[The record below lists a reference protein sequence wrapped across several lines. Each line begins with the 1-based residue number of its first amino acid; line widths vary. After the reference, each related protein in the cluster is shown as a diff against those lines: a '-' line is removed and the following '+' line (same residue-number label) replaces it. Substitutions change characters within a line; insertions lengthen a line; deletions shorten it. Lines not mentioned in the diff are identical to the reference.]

1 MLSLSPKMIVTGI
14 AESITESK
22 RFCTI
27 AFEPGT
33 YPGELAIAI
42 VASTQ
47 SSIEKFRQRGLTLSK
62 PDLRA
67 HSYFKNA
74 GAIAAVLLAKKRSAE
89 TPEKTCTKEANQKPA
104 GANATTL
111 LTD

>member
-1 MLSLSPKMIVTGI
+1 MIVTGI
-14 AESITESK
+14 AESITESN

-47 SSIEKFRQRGLTLSK
+47 SSIEKFRQRGLTLSN
-62 PDLRA
+62 PDFRA
-67 HSYFKNA
+67 HSYFKND

-89 TPEKTCTKEANQKPA
+89 TPEKTCTKEASQKPA